1 MPSGYH
7 DAAAATSSEVESC
20 PVGTERGTGWFAA
33 RALTAVRDFFA
44 ICDRTLE
51 ANAASA
57 RELERVAGPTDGRSI
72 EQQVEGARER
82 MRRAAAGDWEPFE
95 QHLRAL
101 GAQFAGSGLGFPAWY
116 TISNQ
121 FYAAVVPRLT
131 EELCSEPAHLA
142 ETLLVLGDY
151 QERSM
156 SIIAG
161 EYFSTK
167 EALRKEAEVRHAQL
181 MEASLDP
188 VIGMDQDGIV
198 TEFNAAAERTFGY
211 PHDMA
216 IGRSLASLVIPE
228 AQRAS
233 HDAGLQRLIS
243 TDEST
248 MLGRR
253 IEVTATRADGSEIP
267 VELAIVQRRLPDG
280 KRAFVGFLRDL
291 TERKRTEE
299 SSALWTHALDQAL
312 FGVVITEVATTRV
325 SWVNAAYARMLGY
338 EPDELIGMHGR
349 SLIAPTTNV
358 RSLEI
363 RERVAQ
369 EGSVTLVVELL
380 RKDGTTVPVLI
391 STSVVAAGPG
401 RTVRVSTVLDNTQLA
416 QSTSRLEILSRT
428 AHELAAAEG
437 DVVGLIDLVARRL
450 AESIG
455 DSCTVRMLTEGGEAT
470 DKRAAF
476 FHVDPVICAAARAAL
491 DDGPH
496 PLGAGMARQ
505 VVATG
510 RAVMASVMD
519 PAVIVAQAPAVFK
532 PMLDL
537 LAPHSVLAIPLNA
550 RGRTL
555 GVASLLRGS
564 GAPPYTA
571 DDKRFAQDLADRAG
585 LAIDNA
591 VLLATL
597 EEKVAERT
605 RALEASNRELESFSY
620 SVSHDLRAPLRAIDS
635 FSALLLEDNASQL
648 DADGQHL
655 LERVRTNAQRMA
667 SLIEGLLALSGVTRA
682 TMIRARV
689 DLSALAT
696 EILGELA
703 RIEPERH
710 VVTHVTPGIHVHAD
724 IRLVRILLENLLG
737 NAWKFTAKRETPEI
751 RIGGDATTFFVRD
764 NGAGFDLRFV
774 DDLFVPFRR
783 LHHADE
789 FAGTGVG
796 LATVHRIVRHHGGK
810 IRVEA
815 APDQGAAFFVTLA
828 PSE

>member
-1 MPSGYH
+1 M
-7 DAAAATSSEVESC
+7 
-20 PVGTERGTGWFAA
+20 GTERRTDWFATRVA
-33 RALTAVRDFFA
+33 SAVGDFFE

-57 RELERVAGPTDGRSI
+57 RELERLAGPTSGRSI
-72 EQQVEGARER
+72 EQQVEAARER
-82 MRRAAAGDWEPFE
+82 MRQAAAGDWEPFE

-101 GAQFAGSGLGFPAWY
+101 GAQFAGTGLELPAWY
-116 TISNQ
+116 AISNQ

-131 EELCSEPAHLA
+131 DALCSDPARLVGA
-142 ETLLVLGDY
+142 LLVLGDY
-151 QERSM
+151 QERSL

-161 EYFSTK
+161 EYFTTK
-167 EALRKEAEVRHAQL
+167 EALRTAAEVGHAQL
-181 MEASLDP
+181 IDASLDP
-188 VIGMDQDGIV
+188 VIGMDQDGLV

-211 PHDMA
+211 ARGMA
-216 IGRSLASLVIPE
+216 IGRSLASLIIPA
-228 AQRAS
+228 AQRAA
-233 HDAGLQRLIS
+233 HQAGLARLIA
-243 TDEST
+243 TEEAR

-253 IEVTATRADGSEIP
+253 IEVTAIRADGSEIP
-267 VELAIVQRRLPDG
+267 VELAVVQRRLPDG
-280 KRAFVGFLRDL
+280 KRAFFGFLRDL

-299 SSALWTHALDQAL
+299 SAALWTHALDQAL
-312 FGVVITEVATTRV
+312 FGVVITEVASARV

-338 EPDELIGMHGR
+338 EPHEMVGIEGR
-349 SLIAPTTNV
+349 TLIAPTTSV

-369 EGSVTLVVELL
+369 EGSLTLVVELL
-380 RKDGTTVPVLI
+380 RKDGSTVPVLI
-391 STSVVAAGPG
+391 STSVVEASPG

-416 QSTSRLEILSRT
+416 RSTSHLEILSRT
-428 AHELAAAEG
+428 AHELSAAQG
-437 DVVGLIDLVARRL
+437 DVIGLIDLVARRL

-455 DSCTVRMLTEGGEAT
+455 EGCTVRMLAEDGEST
-470 DKRAAF
+470 DKRASF
-476 FHVDPVICAAARAAL
+476 FHVDPAICAAAGAVL
-491 DDGPH
+491 DSGPH
-496 PLGAGMARQ
+496 PLGAGIARQ

-510 RAVMASVMD
+510 HAVLVPVMD
-519 PAVIVAQAPAVFK
+519 PEVVVTQAPEAFK
-532 PMLDL
+532 PMLAVL
-537 LAPHSVLAIPLNA
+537 KVHSVLAVPLRA

-555 GVASLLRGS
+555 GVASLLRS
-564 GAPPYTA
+564 NTA
-571 DDKRFAQDLADRAG
+571 QPFTVDDERFAQDLADRAG

-597 EEKVAERT
+597 EEKVDERT

-620 SVSHDLRAPLRAIDS
+620 SVSHDLRAPLRALDS
-635 FSALLLEDNASQL
+635 FSALIIEDHAAQL
-648 DADGQHL
+648 DADGKHL
-655 LERVRTNAQRMA
+655 LERVRTNAQRMG

-682 TMIRARV
+682 TMIRVRV
-689 DLSALAT
+689 DLSGLAT

-703 RIEPERH
+703 RIEPDRR

-737 NAWKFTAKRETPEI
+737 NAWKFTAKRDAAEI
-751 RIGGDATTFFVRD
+751 WVGGNPTTFFVRD

-774 DDLFVPFRR
+774 DDLFIPFRR

-815 APDQGAAFFVTLA
+815 APDQGAAFFVSLV
-828 PSE
+828 PSEAY